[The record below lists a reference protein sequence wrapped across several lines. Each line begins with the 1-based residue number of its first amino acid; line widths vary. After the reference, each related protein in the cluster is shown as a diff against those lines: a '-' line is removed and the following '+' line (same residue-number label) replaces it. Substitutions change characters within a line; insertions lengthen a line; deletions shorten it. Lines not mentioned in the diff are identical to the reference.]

1 MSEKG
6 DLYKTVSFRFS
17 YLNEKHAK
25 CLEKLADYEADSGEP
40 KSRVIIKAL
49 VKFFEDMESD
59 GDRRYLE
66 DAKKDFE
73 QYANGQKERLKNEIR
88 QELMKELFGIVSG
101 IGLRGRVGN
110 VVPMNPTEPAREKE
124 GSLELEVD
132 AGIVE
137 SAMKWG

>member
-6 DLYKTVSFRFS
+6 DLYKTVSVRFS

-59 GDRRYLE
+59 GDGRYLE

-73 QYANGQKERLKNEIR
+73 QYANEQKEKLKNEIR
-88 QELMKELFGIVSG
+88 QELMKELFAMVSG
-101 IGLRGRVGN
+101 IGLCGRAGN
-110 VVPMNPTEPAREKE
+110 GDFPDSLEPQREKE
-124 GSLELEVD
+124 SGSGFEAD

-137 SAMKWG
+137 SEMKWG